1 MSKSSKS
8 KRMEGSPVK
17 EESKKEF
24 ISSPKRSKEKSMI
37 SNLEDD
43 QEEEEMTSL
52 KMYDVFNQHFGI
64 DCIHLEGTNQKLKK
78 QRSEIKRLVKENI
91 LVQNN
96 FECMKDIIRL
106 LLKPE
111 KRQYPEIHLISD
123 ILKHH
128 PFFI

>member
-52 KMYDVFNQHFGI
+52 KMYDVFN
-64 DCIHLEGTNQKLKK
+64 
-78 QRSEIKRLVKENI
+78 
-91 LVQNN
+91 
-96 FECMKDIIRL
+96 
-106 LLKPE
+106 
-111 KRQYPEIHLISD
+111 
-123 ILKHH
+123 
-128 PFFI
+128 